1 MGKQPKKK
9 DGSVWQSVSLSLGLL
24 SRSDRVK
31 VFLFIGAQLLT
42 SILDTL
48 GILLIGFVVSVGLS
62 LTSEV
67 KAPTT
72 FDFLLP
78 YLGIESLA
86 PEQILPLSG
95 AAVGILLLIRTVLSL
110 TISLQTYRFLAHKG
124 SEVSANY
131 IRRFFSAQFWWVRL
145 QNVNGLSFALTQG
158 VQYSIIGVL
167 GQFIILISEICFLI
181 LLLIVLISVNP
192 LMAVVASLFFFGF
205 GSIVYLRVGR
215 HISGLSEQTT
225 EKVVE
230 GFQQIQNSMS
240 LYREIFVMSREKKFE
255 IEFKESRL
263 ESGTLFAR
271 LNWLQL
277 VPKFS
282 VEVAV
287 VLGAFFLAITATL
300 NGGYQNA
307 LADLAV
313 FLGATSRLAPSALRL
328 QQSLISIRSFAGQ
341 SVTSF
346 QYYKE
351 LDSFGSK
358 NFTPKNIENDTNA
371 IKESASIPVV
381 DFKLVSYKF
390 FGSSESVLKDISFSI
405 APGETIAL
413 VGPSGSGKST
423 LCDLFLGLLSPT
435 TGTAMIGGI
444 SAFQFVKNNPGFVSY
459 LPQETLIIPGTVS
472 ENIAFGLNPNQ
483 INYSKLNDALEK
495 SQMSDFILSTPKGIE
510 QVIGDTGMKLSGGQ
524 KQRIGLA
531 RALYAAP
538 KLLVLDEP
546 TSSLDAETEDALM
559 RSLQVMKGTCS
570 TLIIAHRLSTLKY
583 ADRIMYLENGRIMAI
598 GTIHEVRKSV
608 PRFDIQAGLQGL

>member
-1 MGKQPKKK
+1 MGNQPEKK
-9 DGSVWQSVSLSLGLL
+9 DESVRQSVSLSLGLL
-24 SRSDRVK
+24 NRIDRVK
-31 VFLFIGAQLLT
+31 VYLFIGAQLLT

-48 GILLIGFVVSVGLS
+48 GILLMGLVVSVGLS

-67 KAPTT
+67 KAQTS

-78 YLGIESLA
+78 YLGIESLS

-110 TISLQTYRFLAHKG
+110 TISLQTYRFLARKG
-124 SEVSANY
+124 SEVSATY
-131 IRRFFSAQFWWVRL
+131 IRRLLSAPFWWVRL
-145 QNVNGLSFALTQG
+145 QNVNDLSFALTQG
-158 VQYSIIGVL
+158 VQYSVIGVL

-181 LLLIVLISVNP
+181 LLLIVLIWVNP

-215 HISGLSEQTT
+215 HISGLSEKTT

-230 GFQQIQNSMS
+230 GFQQIQNSMN
-240 LYREIFVMSREKKFE
+240 LFREIFVMSREKAFE
-255 IEFKESRL
+255 KDFKVSRY
-263 ESGTLFAR
+263 ESGMLFAR

-287 VLGAFFLAITATL
+287 VLGAFFLAFTATL

-328 QQSLISIRSFAGQ
+328 QQSLISIRAFAGQ
-341 SVTSF
+341 SQKSF
-346 QYYKE
+346 QYYRE
-351 LDSFGSK
+351 LIAFESRNLDVKKIEIETDAISDNNCIPPV
-358 NFTPKNIENDTNA
+358 NFN
-371 IKESASIPVV
+371 
-381 DFKLVSYKF
+381 LVSYTF
-390 FGSSESVLKDISFSI
+390 FNSSESVLQDISFSI

-423 LCDLFLGLLSPT
+423 LCDLFLGLFSPS

-444 SAFQFVKNNPGFVSY
+444 SAFRFVKSNPGLVSY
-459 LPQETLIIPGTVS
+459 LPQETLIVPGTIS
-472 ENIAFGLNPNQ
+472 ENIAFGLHPSQVNS
-483 INYSKLNDALEK
+483 SKLHDALEK
-495 SQMSDFILSTPKGIE
+495 SQMLDFILSTPNGVE
-510 QVIGDTGMKLSGGQ
+510 QVVGDSGMKLSGGQ

-531 RALYAAP
+531 RALYTEP

-559 RSLQVMKGTCS
+559 RALQVMHGECS
-570 TLIIAHRLSTLKY
+570 ILIIAHRLSTLKY
-583 ADRIMYLENGRIMAI
+583 ADRVMYLENGRIKAI
-598 GTIHEVRKSV
+598 GTIDEVRKLV
-608 PRFDIQAGLQGL
+608 PRFDTQAGLQGL